1 MSSPNPIIVP
11 GFGEISSRLLNFND
25 ALEGLSIQT
34 SLYRQQRRSVAA
46 MLQRELDNRDV
57 TDPLFIPLTAVDQK
71 KYYLQPV
78 SMEVRRERPITAPC
92 RGGILCEERGE
103 N

>member
-1 MSSPNPIIVP
+1 MPSPSPIPVL
-11 GFGEISSRLLNFND
+11 GFGEISSRLLNFED
-25 ALEGLSIQT
+25 RLEGLGIRT
-34 SLYRQQRRSVAA
+34 SLYRYQRRSVAA
-46 MLQRELDNRDV
+46 MLQRELDDRDV

-71 KYYLQPV
+71 KFYLQPV
-78 SMEVRRERPITAPC
+78 SMEVRRERPMTAPC